1 MLPYFVHACCNLLR
15 TNLEFPPPL
24 QQELL
29 LKMAG
34 NFIFMQVSKDFCNF
48 FLVNTA
54 FLNEGDYLLWQ
65 KYFKKQH
72 KTGLQYFYLLAVI

>member
-1 MLPYFVHACCNLLR
+1 
-15 TNLEFPPPL
+15 
-24 QQELL
+24 
-29 LKMAG
+29 
-34 NFIFMQVSKDFCNF
+34 MQVSKDFCNF